1 MKWFAPILLAVV
13 LSGCAGDFEL
23 PQNAGEGTDKM
34 KPSPCACAEVP
45 FNAGGFTWTG

>member
-1 MKWFAPILLAVV
+1 MKWLVPILLTAV
-13 LSGCAGDFEL
+13 LTGCAGDFEL

-34 KPSPCACAEVP
+34 KPSPCACMQVP

>member
-1 MKWFAPILLAVV
+1 MKWFVPFFLTVLLTA
-13 LSGCAGDFEL
+13 CAGDFEL